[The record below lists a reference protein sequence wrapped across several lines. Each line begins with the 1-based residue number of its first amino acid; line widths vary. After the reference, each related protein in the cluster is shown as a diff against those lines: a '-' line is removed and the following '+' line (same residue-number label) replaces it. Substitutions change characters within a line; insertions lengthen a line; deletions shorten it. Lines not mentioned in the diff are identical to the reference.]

1 MSVVSSS
8 NHPSQHSVSVGP
20 SSSIGEAVQTSPDST
35 SHEDIMGDHMVD
47 RDRRDDSQDQE
58 QDRSNNVPDSQVDLK
73 ENVLGQFFNPGFSG
87 L

>member
-58 QDRSNNVPDSQVDLK
+58 QDRSSNIPDSQV
-73 ENVLGQFFNPGFSG
+73 G
-87 L
+87 